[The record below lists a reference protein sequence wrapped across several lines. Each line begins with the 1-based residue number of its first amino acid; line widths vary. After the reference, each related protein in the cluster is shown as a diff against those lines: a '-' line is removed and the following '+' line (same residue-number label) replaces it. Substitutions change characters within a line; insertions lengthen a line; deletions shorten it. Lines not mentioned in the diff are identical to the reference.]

1 MPITLD
7 TPLALYSIPAIW
19 YTAFYP
25 VNAKFVSMLKTTG
38 YDNLKPRANTGRVKE
53 LPFVDTKV
61 AERYAR
67 LDGAHENGM
76 ENLPLWIGAILA
88 GHIAGLS
95 NRTMNIFSVAYIT
108 TRMLYNYVYIN
119 QSTIAQSNLRSGL
132 YFFGLSMPLT
142 LLIKSAN
149 KLRRIADQY

>member
-25 VNAKFVSMLKTTG
+25 VNAKVPYSADVLCTDMLSHI
-38 YDNLKPRANTGRVKE
+38 LKPRANTGRVKE

-76 ENLPLWIGAILA
+76 ENLPLWIGAI
-88 GHIAGLS
+88 
-95 NRTMNIFSVAYIT
+95 V
-108 TRMLYNYVYIN
+108 
-119 QSTIAQSNLRSGL
+119 RSIILEIRPTFDRSKGISL
-132 YFFGLSMPLT
+132 QAT
-142 LLIKSAN
+142 W
-149 KLRRIADQY
+149 